1 MKTLFA
7 VLPLLAAEPSEP
19 VDTLYHIEQ
28 VEVTASLKHRDD
40 LRRQPV
46 SSTELGMYRL
56 QREGVES
63 IKELSAVAPNF
74 YQPAYGSKMTSSIY
88 VRGFGSRIDQPVLGV
103 NVDDVPLMNKNS
115 YDFDFY
121 DIRKVDLLRGPQ
133 GTLYGRNTSGG
144 VMNISTLSPLMWQ
157 GARLSM
163 EYSSATSYAARAA
176 YYGSTGERF
185 GYSVAASYS
194 HSDGFFTNIYNGEK
208 CDRSDNGGIRVRL
221 QWLPKASLSIDNTLS
236 VSFTDEGGYAY
247 RLYDDAT
254 GDYSPIDYNDPCGY
268 RRLNL
273 CEGLVIKHRGE
284 RVHLSSVTSV
294 QYLDDRMTL
303 DQDFTPRSLFTLV
316 QSQRE
321 YAFTQDIVLRNADE
335 RSRWQWLTGA
345 FLFGKWLDM
354 SSPVTFKRDGIDD
367 LILANANAGIHTQF
381 PDYDILI
388 DGDDFL
394 IASDFRI
401 PVYGAALYHESDV
414 TLGRWRLTAGI
425 RFDYEYTSMR
435 YDSRSD
441 IRYMFNMTMAD
452 FKTLQTRFS
461 GRERQSFFEVL
472 PKLAVQYSMRCGE
485 LYATAARGY
494 KAGGFN
500 TQIFSDIL
508 QVRMMNGMMSDLG
521 VYLPGVGDASY
532 DSATATRYKPETS
545 WNFEVGA
552 HLRLGEHWRVSAT
565 AFLIECRNQQVTVL
579 PDGNNTGRMMSNAGR
594 ARSMGAELSAEYR
607 VGGLSL
613 TADYGFTD
621 ARFTEYDDGVASYDG
636 NVLPYAPRNTLAVGA
651 AYVWNI
657 GGRILDRV
665 VVGAQLRGVGRIY
678 WNEENTLW
686 QPFYSLLSAYV
697 ELEKNGFSLSVWG
710 RNLTDADY
718 DTFYFRSVSR
728 SFFSKGRPVSFGVKL
743 SVNI

>member
-1 MKTLFA
+1 MA
-7 VLPLLAAEPSEP
+7 GEPAEQ

-56 QREGVES
+56 MREGVES
-63 IKELSAVAPNF
+63 IKDISAAAPNF

-88 VRGFGSRIDQPVLGV
+88 VRGFGSRIDQPVVGV
-103 NVDDVPLMNKNS
+103 NVDDVPYMNKNA

-121 DIRKVDLLRGPQ
+121 DIRKIELLRGPQ

-157 GARLSM
+157 GARVSM
-163 EYSSATSYAARAA
+163 EYSSAASYAARAA
-176 YYGSTGERF
+176 YYGSKNERF

-194 HSDGFFTNIYNGEK
+194 HSDGFFTNTYDDEK
-208 CDRSDNGGIRVRL
+208 CDREDNGGARVRL
-221 QWLPKASLSIDNTLS
+221 QWIASDRLSLDNTLS
-236 VSFTDEGGYAY
+236 VGFTDEGGYAY
-247 RLYDDAT
+247 RLYDDDT
-254 GDYSPIDYNDPCGY
+254 GEYHPIDYNDPCGY

-273 CEGLVIKHRGE
+273 CEGLVVKYRGGK
-284 RVHLSSVTSV
+284 VHLSSVTSY

-321 YAFTQDIVLRNADE
+321 HAFTQDIVLRNADDKA
-335 RSRWQWLTGA
+335 RWQWLSGA

-381 PDYDILI
+381 PDNSIYI

-414 TLGRWRLTAGI
+414 RLGRWTLAAGI
-425 RFDYEYTSMR
+425 RFDYEYTAMN
-435 YDSRSD
+435 YDSRSE
-441 IRYMFNMTMAD
+441 IRYMFDMTMTG
-452 FKTLQTRFS
+452 FRTLHTRFE
-461 GRERQSFFEVL
+461 GRERQSFFEIL
-472 PKLAVQYSMRCGE
+472 PKVSARYSTRHGDV
-485 LYATAARGY
+485 YATVTRGY

-508 QVRMMNGMMSDLG
+508 QVRMMNDMMGDLG
-521 VYLPGVGDASY
+521 VYLPGVGGASY

-545 WNFEVGA
+545 WNFELGA
-552 HLRLGEHWRVSAT
+552 HLRFGEHWRADASV
-565 AFLIECRNQQVTVL
+565 FLIECRNQQVTVL

-594 ARSMGAELSAEYR
+594 ARSMGAELSAEYSLDN
-607 VGGLSL
+607 LSV
-613 TADYGFTD
+613 TADYGYTH
-621 ARFTEYDDGVASYDG
+621 ACFTEYDDGRNSYDG
-636 NVLPYAPRNTLAVGA
+636 NILPYAPQNTLSLSV
-651 AYVWNI
+651 AYRLNI
-657 GGRILDRV
+657 GGRLLDRV
-665 VVGAQLRGVGRIY
+665 IFGAQLRGVGRIY
-678 WNEENTLW
+678 WNEENTLS

-697 ELEKNGFSLSVWG
+697 ELEKGGFSLAVWG

>member
-1 MKTLFA
+1 MA
-7 VLPLLAAEPSEP
+7 GEPAGQ

-56 QREGVES
+56 MREGVES
-63 IKELSAVAPNF
+63 IKDISAAAPNF
-74 YQPAYGSKMTSSIY
+74 YQPDYGSKMTSSIY
-88 VRGFGSRIDQPVLGV
+88 VRGFGSRIDQPVVGV
-103 NVDDVPLMNKNS
+103 NVDDVPYMNKNA

-121 DIRKVDLLRGPQ
+121 DIRKIDLLRGPQ

-176 YYGSTGERF
+176 YYGSKDERF

-194 HSDGFFTNIYNGEK
+194 HSDGFFTNIYNDEK
-208 CDRSDNGGIRVRL
+208 CDREDNGGARVRL
-221 QWLPKASLSIDNTLS
+221 QWLPSDRLSIDNTLS
-236 VSFTDEGGYAY
+236 AGFTDEGGYAY
-247 RLYDDAT
+247 RLYDDDT
-254 GDYSPIDYNDPCGY
+254 GEYYPIDYNDPCGY

-273 CEGLVIKHRGE
+273 CEGLVVKYRGD
-284 RVHLSSVTSV
+284 RVHLSSVTSY

-321 YAFTQDIVLRNADE
+321 HAFTQDIVLRNADDKA
-335 RSRWQWLTGA
+335 RWQWLSGA

-381 PDYDILI
+381 PDNSIYI

-414 TLGRWRLTAGI
+414 RLGRWTLTAGI

-435 YDSRSD
+435 YDSRSE
-441 IRYMFNMTMAD
+441 IRYMFDMTMND
-452 FKTLQTRFS
+452 FRTLHTRFD
-461 GRERQSFFEVL
+461 GRERQSFFEIL
-472 PKLAVQYSMRCGE
+472 PKVSARYSMRRGDV
-485 LYATAARGY
+485 YAAVTRGY

-508 QVRMMNGMMSDLG
+508 QVRMMNDMMSDLG
-521 VYLPGVGDASY
+521 VYLPGVGGASY

-545 WNFEVGA
+545 WNFELGA
-552 HLRLGEHWRVSAT
+552 HLRFGEHWRADAAV
-565 AFLIECRNQQVTVL
+565 FLIECRNQQVTVL

-594 ARSMGAELSAEYR
+594 ARSMGAELSAEYTLDN
-607 VGGLSL
+607 LSV
-613 TADYGFTD
+613 TADYGYTH
-621 ARFTEYDDGVASYDG
+621 ACFTEYDDGRSSYDG
-636 NVLPYAPRNTLAVGA
+636 NILPYAPQNTLSLGV
-651 AYVWNI
+651 AYRWNI
-657 GGRILDRV
+657 GGRLLDRV

-678 WNEENTLW
+678 WNEENTLS

-697 ELEKNGFSLSVWG
+697 ELEKGGFSLSVWG
-710 RNLTDADY
+710 RNLTDTDY